1 MKLEIQDGC
10 FGYKNSSPI
19 LNHINLQAE
28 SGDLIAVLGPNGAG
42 KTTMLRC
49 MLGFLKWTSGDS
61 LLDGRPVRS
70 IPARELW
77 RTVAYVPQARNFTS
91 AATAEEA
98 VLLGR
103 NAHIGIFSQPKQTDI
118 DFTHS
123 LLEKLHI
130 EFLAQ
135 KSCAEM
141 SGGELQMVL
150 IARALAAEPKIL
162 VLDEPESNLDF
173 RNQLIVLETMTEL
186 TRQGIAVIF
195 NTHYP
200 DHALRRSNKALLLH
214 KGGEALFGETHEI
227 VTEAHI
233 QNAFRVRTVIGEIE
247 TDEHIYRSILPLDL
261 AAETVGIPS
270 DIQRIASVSV
280 ILRDEAQAMQ
290 VNEIL
295 HEYCRY
301 LVGRMGLPYRK
312 AGVHIIN
319 ITLDAPQST
328 IIALTETLSKIP
340 NCSVKATYAQFQKS
354 MGAGS
359 HAPCRG
365 SRGE

>member
-1 MKLEIQDGC
+1 MLEIKDGC
-10 FGYKNSSPI
+10 FGYRSGTPI
-19 LNHINLQAE
+19 LDRVNLKAE

-61 LLDGRPVRS
+61 LLDGKPIRS

-77 RTVAYVPQARNFTS
+77 KTIAYVPQARNFAS

-103 NAHIGIFSQPKQTDI
+103 NAHIGVFSQPKQSDL

-130 EFLAQ
+130 GFLAQ
-135 KSCAEM
+135 KSCAKM

-173 RNQLIVLETMTEL
+173 RNQLIVLETMTDL
-186 TRQGIAVIF
+186 AGQGITVIF

-214 KGGEALFGETHEI
+214 KRGTALFGETHEI

-233 QNAFRVRTVIGEIE
+233 QDAFRVRTVIGEIE
-247 TDEHIYRSILPLDL
+247 TDERIYRSILPLEL
-261 AAETVGIPS
+261 AAESAEIAP
-270 DIQRIASVSV
+270 DLQRIATISV
-280 ILRDEAQAMQ
+280 ILRDETQAMQ

-295 HEYCRY
+295 HEYSRY
-301 LVGRMGLPYRK
+301 LVGRMGLPYKK

-319 ITLDAPQST
+319 ITLDAPQSA
-328 IIALTETLSKIP
+328 IVALTETLGKIP
-340 NCSVKATYAQFQKS
+340 NCSVKATYA
-354 MGAGS
+354 
-359 HAPCRG
+359 
-365 SRGE
+365 

>member
-1 MKLEIQDGC
+1 MKLEIRDGC
-10 FGYKNSSPI
+10 FGYRNGTPI
-19 LNHINLQAE
+19 LDHIRLQAE

-49 MLGFLKWTSGDS
+49 MLGFLRWTSGES
-61 LLDGRPVRS
+61 LLDGRAIHS

-77 RTVAYVPQARNFTS
+77 RCVAYVPQARNFSS
-91 AATAEEA
+91 AATAEET

-103 NAHIGIFSQPKQTDI
+103 NAHIGLFSQPKRSDI
-118 DFTHS
+118 EFTHS
-123 LLEKLHI
+123 LLEKMHI
-130 EFLAQ
+130 DFLAQ

-186 TRQGIAVIF
+186 TRQGITVIF

-214 KGGEALFGETHEI
+214 KGGTALFGETHEI
-227 VTEAHI
+227 VTETNI

-247 TDEHIYRSILPLDL
+247 TDERIYRSILPLDL
-261 AAETVGIPS
+261 AAETS
-270 DIQRIASVSV
+270 DIASPAHRIATVSV
-280 ILRDEAQAMQ
+280 ILKDEAQAMQ
-290 VNEIL
+290 VNDIL
-295 HEYCRY
+295 HAYSAY
-301 LVGRMGLPYRK
+301 LVGRMGLPYRR

-319 ITLDAPQST
+319 VTLDAPQSVT
-328 IIALTETLSKIP
+328 MGLTEKLGKIQD
-340 NCSVKATYAQFQKS
+340 CSVKATYAVTEK
-354 MGAGS
+354 
-359 HAPCRG
+359 
-365 SRGE
+365 E

>member
-1 MKLEIQDGC
+1 MAVMRLEIKDGC
-10 FGYKNSSPI
+10 FGYRGGAKI
-19 LNHINLQAE
+19 LDRVNLQAQ

-61 LLDGRPVRS
+61 LLDGKPIRT
-70 IPARELW
+70 IPTRELW
-77 RTVAYVPQARNFTS
+77 RMIAYVPQAREFTS

-103 NAHIGIFSQPKQTDI
+103 NAHIGVFSQPKQADI
-118 DFTHS
+118 DFSHAM
-123 LLEKLHI
+123 LERLHI
-130 EFLAQ
+130 AHLSA
-135 KSCAEM
+135 KSCAEL

-186 TRQGIAVIF
+186 TQQGITVIF

-214 KGGEALFGETHEI
+214 KDGQALFGETHSI
-227 VTEAHI
+227 VTEETI

-247 TDEHIYRSILPLDL
+247 TDERVYRSILPLEL
-261 AAETVGIPS
+261 AAESAERAP
-270 DIQRIASVSV
+270 DARRIATVSL
-280 ILRDEAQAMQ
+280 IMQNAAQAAQ

-295 HEYCRY
+295 HEYSKF
-301 LVGRMGLPYRK
+301 LIGRMGLPYRK

-319 ITLDAPQST
+319 VTLDAPKT
-328 IIALTETLSKIP
+328 DIIGLTERLGRLP
-340 NCSVKATYAQFQKS
+340 GCSVKTTYALRGQ
-354 MGAGS
+354 GS
-359 HAPCRG
+359 
-365 SRGE
+365 ELQ

>member
-1 MKLEIQDGC
+1 MMLEIRDGC
-10 FGYKNSSPI
+10 FSYKNGTVI
-19 LNHINLQAE
+19 LDKVNLQAE
-28 SGDLIAVLGPNGAG
+28 GGDLIAVLGPNGAG

-49 MLGFLKWTSGDS
+49 MLGFLKWTSGES
-61 LLDGRPVRS
+61 LLDGRSVRS
-70 IPARELW
+70 IPTRELW
-77 RTVAYVPQARNFTS
+77 RQIAYVPQARSFTS
-91 AATAEEA
+91 AATAEET

-103 NAHIGIFSQPKQTDI
+103 NAHIGVFSQPKQSDI
-118 DFTHS
+118 DLAHA
-123 LLEKLHI
+123 LLERMHI
-130 EFLAQ
+130 ESLAQ

-173 RNQLIVLETMTEL
+173 RNQLIVLETMSEL
-186 TRQGIAVIF
+186 ARQGITVIF

-214 KGGEALFGETHEI
+214 KRGQALFGETHEI
-227 VTEAHI
+227 VTEEHI

-247 TDEHIYRSILPLDL
+247 TDECIYRSILPLDL
-261 AAETVGIPS
+261 AAESTAIPS
-270 DIQRIASVSV
+270 DVPRIATVSV
-280 ILRDEAQAMQ
+280 ILRDESQAMQ

-295 HEYCRY
+295 HEYSRY

-319 ITLDAPQST
+319 VTLDAPQSA
-328 IIALTETLSKIP
+328 ILALTETLGRIP
-340 NCSVKATYAQFQKS
+340 ACSVKATYAAQ
-354 MGAGS
+354 
-359 HAPCRG
+359 
-365 SRGE
+365 

>member
-1 MKLEIQDGC
+1 
-10 FGYKNSSPI
+10 
-19 LNHINLQAE
+19 
-28 SGDLIAVLGPNGAG
+28 
-42 KTTMLRC
+42 
-49 MLGFLKWTSGDS
+49 MLGFLKWTSGES
-61 LLDGRPVRS
+61 LLDGKPVHT

-77 RTVAYVPQARNFTS
+77 QKIAYVPQAREFTS

-103 NAHIGIFSQPKQTDI
+103 NAHIGMFSQPKQADVA
-118 DFTHS
+118 FAHAM
-123 LLEKLHI
+123 LEKLHI
-130 EFLAQ
+130 AHLTK

-186 TRQGIAVIF
+186 TRQGITVIF

-200 DHALRRSNKALLLH
+200 DHALRRANKALLLH
-214 KGGEALFGETHEI
+214 KGGKALFGETHDI
-227 VTEAHI
+227 VTEENI

-247 TDEHIYRSILPLDL
+247 TDERVYRSILPLDL
-261 AAETVGIPS
+261 AAEAAECAP
-270 DIQRIASVSV
+270 DAQRIATVSL
-280 ILRDEAQAMQ
+280 ILHDAAQAAQ

-295 HEYCRY
+295 HEYSAF
-301 LVGRMGLPYRK
+301 LIGRMGLPYRK

-319 ITLDAPQST
+319 VTLDAPQT
-328 IIALTETLSKIP
+328 DIIGLTEKLGRLP
-340 NCSVKATYAQFQKS
+340 GCSVKTTYALNN
-354 MGAGS
+354 
-359 HAPCRG
+359 
-365 SRGE
+365 

>member
-1 MKLEIQDGC
+1 MLEIKDGC
-10 FGYKNSSPI
+10 FGYRSGTPI
-19 LNHINLQAE
+19 LDRVNLKAE

-61 LLDGRPVRS
+61 LLDGKPIRS

-77 RTVAYVPQARNFTS
+77 KTIAYVPQARNFAS
-91 AATAEEA
+91 AATAEET

-103 NAHIGIFSQPKQTDI
+103 NAHIGVFSQPKQSDL

-130 EFLAQ
+130 GFLAQ

-186 TRQGIAVIF
+186 TRQGITVIF

-214 KGGEALFGETHEI
+214 KQGTALFGDTHEI

-233 QNAFRVRTVIGEIE
+233 QDAFRVRTVIGEIE
-247 TDEHIYRSILPLDL
+247 TEERIYRSILPLEL
-261 AAETVGIPS
+261 AAESAEIAP
-270 DIQRIASVSV
+270 DLQRIATISV
-280 ILRDEAQAMQ
+280 ILRDETQAMQ

-295 HEYCRY
+295 HEYSRY
-301 LVGRMGLPYRK
+301 LVGRMGLPYKK

-319 ITLDAPQST
+319 ITLDAPQSA
-328 IIALTETLSKIP
+328 IVALTETLGKIP
-340 NCSVKATYAQFQKS
+340 NCSVKATYA
-354 MGAGS
+354 
-359 HAPCRG
+359 
-365 SRGE
+365 

>member
-1 MKLEIQDGC
+1 MRLEIQDGC
-10 FGYKNSSPI
+10 FGYQKGARI
-19 LNHINLQAE
+19 LDGIHLSAE

-49 MLGFLKWTSGDS
+49 MLGFLHWTSGES
-61 LLDGRPVRS
+61 LLDGKPIRS

-77 RTVAYVPQARNFTS
+77 RTIAYVPQARNFAS
-91 AATAEEA
+91 AATAEQT

-103 NAHIGIFSQPKQTDI
+103 NAHIGVFSQPKPSDI
-118 DFTHS
+118 DFAHS
-123 LLEKLHI
+123 ILEKLHI
-130 EFLAQ
+130 GFLAH

-150 IARALAAEPKIL
+150 IARALAAEPGIL

-173 RNQLIVLETMTEL
+173 RNQLIVLETMTDL
-186 TRQGIAVIF
+186 TRQGMTVIF

-214 KGGEALFGETHEI
+214 KGGQALFGETHSI
-227 VTEAHI
+227 VTAENI

-247 TDEHIYRSILPLDL
+247 TDERIYRSILPLEL
-261 AAETVGIPS
+261 AAESAEKAPDT
-270 DIQRIASVSV
+270 QRIATVSV
-280 ILRDEAQAMQ
+280 ILRDDAQAMQ

-295 HEYCRY
+295 HAYSGY

-319 ITLDAPQST
+319 ITLDAPQSEIT
-328 IIALTETLSKIP
+328 ALTERLGKLP
-340 NCSVKATYAQFQKS
+340 DCSVKATYA
-354 MGAGS
+354 
-359 HAPCRG
+359 
-365 SRGE
+365 

>member
-1 MKLEIQDGC
+1 MRLEIRDGC
-10 FGYKNSSPI
+10 FGYRGGSPI
-19 LNHINLQAE
+19 LDKVCLQAD

-61 LLDGRPVRS
+61 LLDGKSIRS

-77 RTVAYVPQARNFTS
+77 RCVSYVPQARNFAS
-91 AATAEEA
+91 ASTAEQA

-103 NAHIGIFSQPKQTDI
+103 NAHIGLFSQPKPSDI
-118 DFTHS
+118 DYADS
-123 LLEKLHI
+123 LLYKLSIGH
-130 EFLAQ
+130 LAQ

-186 TRQGIAVIF
+186 ARQGMTVIF

-214 KGGEALFGETHEI
+214 KGGQALFGETHSI

-233 QNAFRVRTVIGEIE
+233 QDAFHVRTVIGEIE
-247 TDEHIYRSILPLDL
+247 TDERIYRSILPLEL
-261 AAETVGIPS
+261 AGEASEIAPDTH
-270 DIQRIASVSV
+270 RIATVSV
-280 ILRDEAQAMQ
+280 ILRNDAQAMQ
-290 VNEIL
+290 VNDIL
-295 HEYCRY
+295 HEYSRY

-319 ITLDAPQST
+319 VTLDAPQSD
-328 IIALTETLSKIP
+328 IIALTETLGRIP
-340 NCSVKATYAQFQKS
+340 DCSVKATYA
-354 MGAGS
+354 
-359 HAPCRG
+359 
-365 SRGE
+365 